1 MDSDSARRNGFVDLG
16 EWLAQAE
23 QLLAEHGT
31 GRRTLTEQLDYYGQL
46 SAQFPVPPVR
56 VVYTASGTL
65 PAAMLLKEQQ
75 GLVEHAAYWH
85 AVESESEGLYLA
97 AILNSEMARSR
108 AEHLQSRGQWGAR
121 HFDKVML
128 SLPIPKFDAANA
140 VHGELADAAATAQTV
155 ASGIELQEGR
165 HFVSARRLIREAL
178 RDDGVGGRIDGLV
191 ARLLDGG

>member
-1 MDSDSARRNGFVDLG
+1 M
-16 EWLAQAE
+16 
-23 QLLAEHGT
+23 
-31 GRRTLTEQLDYYGQL
+31 
-46 SAQFPVPPVR
+46 R
-56 VVYTASGTL
+56 VLYTKSGTL
-65 PAAMLLKEQQ
+65 PAAMLLREQ
-75 GLVEHAAYWH
+75 HAVVDHTAYWH
-85 AVESESEGLYLA
+85 RVESESEGLYLQ
-97 AILNSEMARSR
+97 AILNSETARSR

-128 SLPIPKFDAANA
+128 SLPVPKFDADNTL
-140 VHGELADAAATAQTV
+140 HGELAGAAATAQTV